1 MEPAIIRARDTLMT
15 RENYRSYSSDDY
27 IYRHDVGDQ
36 ALYSVISR
44 TYDFDEHDPV
54 RVREAFDVELKPLGF
69 DFREHVYEDDG
80 RGSDTVLAW
89 TSERYGVTVHIMVSE
104 SWLTSMN
111 YSRDT
116 CAAMERPLI
125 TRNWRIF
132 RDVSPSGLLKS
143 RRGLSPDGSHLGSSI
158 DNEGGRRSIE
168 RRPPCNPRERAAS
181 ERQPF
186 RASDTTCLA
195 AS

>member
-1 MEPAIIRARDTLMT
+1 MFGRDVEPAIIRARDTLMT
-15 RENYRSYSSDDY
+15 REKYRSYSSNDY

-36 ALYSVISR
+36 ALYSLISR
-44 TYDFDEHDPV
+44 TYDFDEHDPA
-54 RVREAFDVELKPLGF
+54 RVRKAFDVELKPLGF

-125 TRNWRIF
+125 PRNWRIF
-132 RDVSPSGLLKS
+132 RGREPEWFAEVA
-143 RRGLSPDGSHLGSSI
+143 
-158 DNEGGRRSIE
+158 EGTES
-168 RRPPCNPRERAAS
+168 
-181 ERQPF
+181 
-186 RASDTTCLA
+186 
-195 AS
+195 

>member
-15 RENYRSYSSDDY
+15 REKYRSYSSDDY

-36 ALYSVISR
+36 ALYSLISR

-111 YSRDT
+111 YYTGYLRS
-116 CAAMERPLI
+116 
-125 TRNWRIF
+125 
-132 RDVSPSGLLKS
+132 
-143 RRGLSPDGSHLGSSI
+143 DGTSTNPQKLADIPGREPEWFAEVA
-158 DNEGGRRSIE
+158 EGTES
-168 RRPPCNPRERAAS
+168 
-181 ERQPF
+181 
-186 RASDTTCLA
+186 
-195 AS
+195 

>member
-15 RENYRSYSSDDY
+15 RENYRSYSSNDY

-44 TYDFDEHDPV
+44 TYDFDEHDPA

-104 SWLTSMN
+104 SW
-111 YSRDT
+111 
-116 CAAMERPLI
+116 
-125 TRNWRIF
+125 RIF
-132 RDVSPSGLLKS
+132 RDACRTGSPTRLEARSRDEIQLSNLL
-143 RRGLSPDGSHLGSSI
+143 D
-158 DNEGGRRSIE
+158 DEGGGAQSS
-168 RRPPCNPRERAAS
+168 AAPV
-181 ERQPF
+181 QP
-186 RASDTTCLA
+186 A
-195 AS
+195 